1 MASVMSPY
9 SGGVAWKSATPVREL
24 PRRLCGGEA
33 PQQRRDAHYVEVR
46 VRHAELLPELRPRPQ
61 LLRPATTACSCSH

>member
-24 PRRLCGGEA
+24 LRRLW
-33 PQQRRDAHYVEVR
+33 RRGTAETHYVEVR
-46 VRHAELLPELRPRPQ
+46 VRHAELLPELRRRPQ
-61 LLRPATTACSCSH
+61 LLRPLPLVVVATS